1 VIYPISQERNVNR
14 ICLALIAT
22 LSGAALVY
30 PQDNPFSTDTKGGYN
45 GIKNTL
51 MRAAAKMPD
60 ENYSFRTVPE
70 VRTYGEIV
78 THIADVQFML
88 CGLANGEQKQGKAPE
103 QKTKAA
109 ASAYLKSSFDYCDG
123 IYNSIT
129 DAAGATKVKM
139 FGRDMTKLGVLNFNV
154 VHDNEMYGT
163 MVAYLR
169 IKGIVPPSSERQP

>member
-1 VIYPISQERNVNR
+1 VNR
-14 ICLALIAT
+14 ICTVALIAT
-22 LSGAALVY
+22 LSAAALVY
-30 PQDNPFSTDTKGGYN
+30 AQDNPFSADLKGSYN

-51 MRAAAKMPD
+51 MRAAEKMPD

-70 VRTYGEIV
+70 VRTYGEMV
-78 THIADVQFML
+78 THIADIQFML

-123 IYNSIT
+123 VYNSMT

-139 FGRDMTKLGVLNFNV
+139 FGREMTKLGVLNFNV

-169 IKGIVPPSSERQP
+169 IKGIVPPSSDRRP

>member
-1 VIYPISQERNVNR
+1 VIHLIQERNVNR
-14 ICLALIAT
+14 ICTLALIAT

-30 PQDNPFSTDTKGGYN
+30 AQDNPFSSDTKGAYT
-45 GIKNTL
+45 GIKNTIT
-51 MRAAAKMPD
+51 RAAAKMPD
-60 ENYSFRTVPE
+60 ENYSFRTTPE

-88 CGLANGEQKQGKAPE
+88 CGLANGEQKQGKAPD

-123 IYNSIT
+123 VYNSIT
-129 DAAGATKVKM
+129 DSAGAAKVKM
-139 FGRDMTKLGVLNFNV
+139 FGREMTKLGVLNFNV

-169 IKGIVPPSSERQP
+169 IKGIVPPSSEQRP